1 LNDVAID
8 SPQNPLNWYYHEI
21 CI

>member
-1 LNDVAID
+1 LNDAAID